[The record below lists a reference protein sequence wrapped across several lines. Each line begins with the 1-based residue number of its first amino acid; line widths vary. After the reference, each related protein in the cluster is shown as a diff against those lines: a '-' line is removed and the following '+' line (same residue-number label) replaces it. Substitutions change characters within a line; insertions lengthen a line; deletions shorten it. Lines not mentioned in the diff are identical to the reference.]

1 MLELD
6 CSLYS
11 LLDLRTQEFD
21 SEATPLRGLHDNVM
35 ESDLVEALFVKE
47 KHLKN
52 VLVDVF

>member
-1 MLELD
+1 MLDLD
-6 CSLYS
+6 CSLDT
-11 LLDLRTQEFD
+11 LVDLRTQEFD
-21 SEATPLRGLHDNVM
+21 SEATPLHWLHDNVL